1 MQKEPVTLMRLQ
13 RIKERKF
20 NLNQSRKKVFCRPV
34 DLDTHSMVTA
44 MQNLT
49 AATRYICAVK
59 VDLVVYKVKV

>member
-1 MQKEPVTLMRLQ
+1 MQKDPVTLMCLQ

-20 NLNQSRKKVFCRPV
+20 NLNQSRKRFFCRSV
-34 DLDTHSMVTA
+34 DLDTQSMVTA

-49 AATRYICAVK
+49 AATGYICAVK